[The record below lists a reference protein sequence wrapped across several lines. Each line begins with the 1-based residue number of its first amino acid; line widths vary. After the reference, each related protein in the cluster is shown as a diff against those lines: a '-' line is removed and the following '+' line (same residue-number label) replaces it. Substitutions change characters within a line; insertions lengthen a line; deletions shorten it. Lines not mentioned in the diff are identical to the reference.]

1 MMNRADFMKN
11 LAELLADV
19 PLSEREEAIHY
30 YNDYFDD
37 AGEENEQSV
46 IASLGTP
53 EQLARTIKAGLA
65 DGENI
70 GEFTEKGFSEYENRN
85 RGEVPDLYR
94 SGEKGG
100 EEKDEK
106 NVADSY
112 YESGQ
117 SDGQSNY
124 NNNQNQYSGQGSYN
138 NQNSTDVKPRKSQMS
153 TGTIIIIVILC
164 ILASPLLFGIGGG
177 ILGIIVGIF
186 GAVLGIVIS
195 IGAIAVSLIAVGIAL
210 FVSGIAMLLGM
221 PVAGLC
227 LIGMALIFMAIGLV
241 FLWLMVLCGRLVPL
255 VFKGIGKLFSAIFG
269 KGGAKA

>member
-1 MMNRADFMKN
+1 MNRADFMKN

-85 RGEVPDLYR
+85 SGEVPDLYR

-106 NVADSY
+106 NVAGSY

-124 NNNQNQYSGQGSYN
+124 NNNQN
-138 NQNSTDVKPRKSQMS
+138 STDVKTRKSQMS

-164 ILASPLLFGIGGG
+164 ILASPFILGIGGG
-177 ILGIIVGIF
+177 LLGIIVGIF

-210 FVSGIAMLLGM
+210 FVSGIAMLFGM

-227 LIGMALIFMAIGLV
+227 LIGMALIFVAIGLV

-255 VFKGIGKLFSAIFG
+255 VFKGIGKLFRAIFG